1 MINLEVVRTQ
11 LEELSLLDRSEFF
24 HNGEDIYNAV
34 LAIFSAATKDCI
46 KNEKV

>member
-24 HNGEDIYNAV
+24 HNGEDIFNAV
-34 LAIFSAATKDCI
+34 KAILSSATEDSI
-46 KNEKV
+46 FNENV